1 MKKEILSVRSLSFE
15 YEKNIEIFSNI
26 SFSLNKGE
34 ILGILGPSGLGK
46 STLLRLITGLE
57 KPKTGEISYY
67 DSILSSNKIFVPPN
81 QRGIGLVVQE
91 KALFP
96 HLSSLE
102 NVKFGIKGS
111 NREKNIKA
119 QNFLKLLK
127 AEKFADSYPNS
138 LSGGQQ
144 QRVAI
149 ARALAPEPDLVLLD
163 EPFSSLDK
171 DLREEL
177 RRETKI
183 LFKKTNT
190 SSIIVTHEMEE
201 AKDICDKIIK
211 LEQGKILNLTI

>member
-1 MKKEILSVRSLSFE
+1 M
-15 YEKNIEIFSNI
+15 
-26 SFSLNKGE
+26 
-34 ILGILGPSGLGK
+34 
-46 STLLRLITGLE
+46 E

-67 DSILSSNKIFVPPN
+67 DSILSSNKIFVPPD

-119 QNFLKLLK
+119 LNFLKLLK

-177 RRETKI
+177 RKETKI

-201 AKDICDKIIK
+201 ARDICDKIIK

>member
-1 MKKEILSVRSLSFE
+1 MRKEILSIRSLSFE
-15 YEKNIEIFSNI
+15 YKKNVEIFSNI
-26 SFSLNKGE
+26 SLNLYEGE
-34 ILGILGPSGLGK
+34 ILGILGSSGIGK
-46 STLLRLITGLE
+46 SSLLRLITGLE
-57 KPKTGEISYY
+57 KPKTGEIYY
-67 DSILSSNKIFVPPN
+67 YGSVISSNKIFVPPD

-111 NREKNIKA
+111 SREKNIKA
-119 QNFLKLLK
+119 LNFLKLLK
-127 AEKFADSYPNS
+127 AEKFVDSYPNS

-149 ARALAPEPDLVLLD
+149 ARTLATEPALVLLD

-177 RRETKI
+177 RKETKD

-190 SSIIVTHEMEE
+190 SSIIVTHEIEE
-201 AKDICDKIIK
+201 AKDICDKIVK
-211 LEQGKILNLTI
+211 LEEGKIKNLTI